1 MQRVRGFT
9 LIELLV
15 TLAIAGLLAT
25 IVAPS
30 MSTFMARARLA
41 SDVNQVVSALNMARS
56 EAIKRHQN
64 VTITLYLPH
73 GITERRPEGCRG
85 GESKKERDAID
96 DDESYD
102 YSTGCYRITVGDE
115 EDDKDELLR
124 KGETKYLQ
132 KCLIGN
138 DEKSGKC
145 SITFKSLGQTNC
157 GGAGCLVTFDK
168 PPGVQ
173 ADNIKNAIHVRNIGS
188 IRKLKDKD
196 QDKDKGKESP

>member
-64 VTITLYLPH
+64 VTITLYLPRDN
-73 GITERRPEGCRG
+73 IERRPACRN
-85 GESKKERDAID
+85 GEVLVSD
-96 DDESYD
+96 DSEPIYN
-102 YSTGCYRITVGDE
+102 YPTGCYRITISD
-115 EDDKDELLR
+115 EDDDEGELLR

-173 ADNIKNAIHVRNIGS
+173 ADNIKNAIHVRKIGR